1 MDHSHHHHGSQPAL
15 NNDPVPHTAHNQRH
29 YIVEGQGHDKHAGHH
44 TSDFL
49 KRFWISLAL
58 TIPIL
63 FLSPMI
69 QHWLGFH
76 LTVPGDESLLL
87 FFSALIYIY
96 GGMPFLKGMVAEIRH
111 HAMGMMTLVA
121 VAITVAFAY
130 SVAVIFGLEGMDF
143 FWELAT
149 LIDIMLLGHWLEM
162 RSEMAA
168 SRALES
174 LVELL
179 PSVVHLEVNGSISDV
194 SLTELKS
201 GDVFFVK
208 PGEKIAADGFVL
220 EGNSYINE
228 SMLTGESLPVKKQQ
242 NEKVI
247 AGSLN
252 GDGSLRIKATA
263 TGEDSYLNKMVGMV
277 RTAQQAKSGTQHL
290 ADKVAKWL
298 TVISIISGVAT
309 FLYWYLSNGSLA
321 FATERLV
328 TVMVTACPHALGVAI
343 PLVVAISTTKAA
355 VNGLLIRNRTA
366 FEQARNL
373 TMVIFDKTGTVTKG
387 SHEVQDI
394 LSLSDN
400 YTSDELLQYAA
411 TVQQHS
417 EHYIGR
423 GILTKLNEKKLPL
436 WQSTGFE
443 YWQGMG
449 VGAIVNGRQV
459 VAAGPNY
466 FRSNK
471 RVLPDVP
478 AEIDQNSATVIY
490 LLIDGIL
497 AGIITLS
504 DAIRENAT
512 DAIASLTNMGIRSF
526 LLTGDNERI
535 AATVAGK
542 LGMSGYVANV
552 LPHEK
557 LEKIREFQNH
567 GEIVA
572 MAGDGVND
580 APALAQADVGIAMG
594 SGTDVAADTAD
605 VILVNSDP
613 SDVVY
618 MIRFARATYQK
629 MIENLFWAAGY
640 NIIAIPLAAGILY
653 PRFILSPAL
662 GAVLMSL
669 STVIVAI
676 NAQLLRRAQKH

>member
-1 MDHSHHHHGSQPAL
+1 MDHSHHHHGSQPVL
-15 NNDPVPHTAHNQRH
+15 NKDPVPDTAHNHQH
-29 YIVEGQGHDKHAGHH
+29 YSVEGQAHDKHAGHH

-76 LTVPGDESLLL
+76 LTVPGDEYLLL

-411 TVQQHS
+411 AVQQHS

-676 NAQLLRRAQKH
+676 NAQLLRRGQKH